1 MKTIR
6 HLPIITA
13 ILSLP
18 AFAFSEEPLEK
29 TPRTSTSSSN
39 SSVSVSNAD
48 GTAVISVDKDGER
61 RVKVLKL
68 GGDGGKPTIS
78 FTNADVRSIG
88 PKTWLGVALNE
99 VSEQVANQLPID
111 PGTGLVVEHVSQDSP
126 ADKAGLQKH
135 DVLVRLDD
143 QVLIAPKQFQTLIA
157 NHKPGDEVTIIY
169 YRKGQQSTAKAK
181 LDEGKTHAVGD
192 ANITIDLN
200 GAKMDIDR
208 IIRDAHDT
216 AASVILNKK
225 TVFVGPDGNPVTI
238 DSDEI
243 RRKTLEL
250 LEKSGL
256 KEEVLDQVKRAI
268 SEAQAQIRKATDEAK
283 AAADR
288 AAQQLHESLKEKPS
302 TPLRRQAN

>member
-29 TPRTSTSSSN
+29 TPTTSSS
-39 SSVSVSNAD
+39 SSVSVD
-48 GTAVISVDKDGER
+48 GRTGTAVISVDKDGER

-68 GGDGGKPTIS
+68 GGDDGKPAIS
-78 FTNADVRSIG
+78 FTNTDGRSAG

-99 VSEQVANQLPID
+99 VSEQVANQLPIE

-126 ADKAGLQKH
+126 ADKAGLQKY
-135 DVLVRLDD
+135 DVLVRLGD
-143 QVLIAPKQFQTLIA
+143 QVLITPKQFQTLIA
-157 NHKPGDEVTIIY
+157 NHKAGDEVEIVY
-169 YRKGQQSTAKAK
+169 YRKGQEAKAKAK
-181 LDEGKTHAVGD
+181 LEQGTTHAVGD
-192 ANITIDLN
+192 ADITIDLN
-200 GAKMDIDR
+200 GAKLDLDR
-208 IIRDAHDT
+208 IIRGANDT
-216 AASVILNKK
+216 AASIILNKK
-225 TVFVGPDGNPVTI
+225 TVFVGPDGQPVTI

-243 RRKTLEL
+243 RRKTLDL

-256 KEEVLDQVKRAI
+256 KQEVLDQVKRAI
-268 SEAQAQIRKATDEAK
+268 NEAQEQIRKATDEAK

-288 AAQQLHESLKEKPS
+288 AAQQLHESLKDKSSAAP
-302 TPLRRQAN
+302 RK

>member
-18 AFAFSEEPLEK
+18 AFAFAEEPLEK
-29 TPRTSTSSSN
+29 KAATSSSG
-39 SSVSVSNAD
+39 SVSVD
-48 GTAVISVDKDGER
+48 GRTGTAVISVDQDGER
-61 RVKVLKL
+61 RVKILQIER
-68 GGDGGKPTIS
+68 DGNPSITVTDAKAKP
-78 FTNADVRSIG
+78 AE
-88 PKTWLGVALNE
+88 PKTWLGVALAE
-99 VSEQVANQLPID
+99 VSEQVTNQLPID
-111 PGTGLVVEHVSQDSP
+111 PGTGLVVEHVSKDSP
-126 ADKAGLQKH
+126 AQKAGLQKY
-135 DVLVRLDD
+135 DVLVRLGD
-143 QVLIAPKQFQTLIA
+143 QVLITPKQFQTLIA
-157 NHKPGDEVTIIY
+157 NHKTGDEVEIVY
-169 YRKGQQSTAKAK
+169 YRKGQEAKAKAK
-181 LDEGKTHAVGD
+181 LEQGTTHAVGD
-192 ANITIDLN
+192 ASVTIDLN

-208 IIRDAHDT
+208 IIRGANDT
-216 AASVILNKK
+216 AASIILNKK

-288 AAQQLHESLKEKPS
+288 AAQQLHESLKEKS
-302 TPLRRQAN
+302 TVAPRK